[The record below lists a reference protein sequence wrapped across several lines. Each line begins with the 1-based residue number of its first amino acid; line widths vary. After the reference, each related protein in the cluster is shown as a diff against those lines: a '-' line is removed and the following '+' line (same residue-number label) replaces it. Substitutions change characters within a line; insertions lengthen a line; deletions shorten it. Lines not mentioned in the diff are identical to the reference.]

1 MNHTKNKNTNN
12 INFDI
17 YDYSLIDP
25 CPLDN
30 NIIYNPNDSC
40 SSSSY
45 NSHSSSSSSC
55 SPCSSSSSSYN
66 SYSSS
71 SCSSSSS
78 SSCSPCSSSSSSSY
92 SSSSSSSSSCCHSCH
107 TSSCESS
114 SQSSHSNCDSY
125 FQQKECYVSGNKRT
139 FYDNHGKCVPLP
151 CHEEDESTKSSNYTS
166 INLTKYTNQSNKE
179 FIPKNLSMYKNHFLK
194 IVLKGRINSFNSF
207 IVDNQSIT
215 KLRTIGQYKILNVED
230 GYIVFFIKETNK
242 SIDYNYYI
250 NHFNNPMEIIF
261 IKNGFIDKIIE
272 EDLDLRKYI
281 QTLLKDE
288 YKTYYA
294 NIYVLKN
301 HDIKSMLTNINPVD
315 LLFYS
320 SQAYFLLKK

>member
-1 MNHTKNKNTNN
+1 MNKNNN
-12 INFDI
+12 IHIDT

-30 NIIYNPNDSC
+30 NIICNKSDSD
-40 SSSSY
+40 
-45 NSHSSSSSSC
+45 
-55 SPCSSSSSSYN
+55 SSSYN

-78 SSCSPCSSSSSSSY
+78 SSSSCSSSSSSSY
-92 SSSSSSSSSCCHSCH
+92 NSYSSSSYSSSSCTHSSHTPSSHSPSCCYSCH

-114 SQSSHSNCDSY
+114 SQSSYSKCDSY
-125 FQQKECYVSGNKRT
+125 FQQKECYLSGNKRT

-151 CHEEDESTKSSNYTS
+151 CHEEDDSTKSSNHTS
-166 INLTKYTNQSNKE
+166 INLTKYTNQSNTE
-179 FIPKNLSMYKNHFLK
+179 FIPKNLSMYKNYFLK

-207 IVDNQSIT
+207 IVDNKSIT

-230 GYIVFFIKETNK
+230 GYIVFFIKEVNK

-301 HDIKSMLTNINPVD
+301 HDIKSILTNINPVD